1 MKNTHILQAAV
12 AAVWVGQVQA
22 FSTPILFLH
31 HSGRIQS
38 STELMGLRSFV
49 KRKLSLATRK
59 SLSPSSPVSD
69 VEYSFLQPKHTLVT
83 EDDVLL
89 FSETITESSSSRLRG
104 LGHIPIPHREVPD
117 TVEASSA
124 PQLSQIEEL
133 EYPTVATMT
142 LDRKDDIMDKPHS
155 LPPIGDRELTKLEAE
170 FREMLNYF
178 SQYTRRDI
186 MAVRDP
192 RMRGIFQGVAASFGL
207 PEVYR
212 AFEILFEDYA
222 PLRVA
227 GRLIYG
233 KLKNVMEEAQAER
246 RKQVD
251 AVAEITGLSIEEI
264 EASRSAYFKLV
275 VHEDD
280 TATEM
285 TLQQIVDFGLAEMA
299 VEVLGYQHF
308 DDFVKSLNPCK
319 MQKVDF
325 ERLMFALQSCPVG
338 DPSPECNPSTLLEE
352 IAGRLESRTS
362 RSTTNAKGQK
372 QGKLN
377 ERYDCM
383 VDRFREW
390 KSLVPN
396 GDGRRLEILRGC
408 FVGAESEEIVEALRV
423 VYIDY
428 SALRMSGDLI
438 FKVMATL
445 VGRKGS

>member
-1 MKNTHILQAAV
+1 MKSAEFRVAV
-12 AAVWVGQVQA
+12 VVLLIAQIEALV
-22 FSTPILFLH
+22 TPL
-31 HSGRIQS
+31 GYYATQKES

-49 KRKLSLATRK
+49 KRKLTRPRNSISNKPPKGSNLIEGGSNRLLGEGNEDSFSGMETGSDSIRSARCISVPYMELTSTTMAVTSAT
-59 SLSPSSPVSD
+59 
-69 VEYSFLQPKHTLVT
+69 
-83 EDDVLL
+83 DVLQ
-89 FSETITESSSSRLRG
+89 
-104 LGHIPIPHREVPD
+104 
-117 TVEASSA
+117 VEQQRPPRAS
-124 PQLSQIEEL
+124 
-133 EYPTVATMT
+133 TTMT
-142 LDRKDDIMDKPHS
+142 LERRNDEDDMDVPQK
-155 LPPIGDRELTKLEAE
+155 LPPIGDRDLTKLETE
-170 FREMLNYF
+170 FREMLGYF

-192 RMRGIFQGVAASFGL
+192 RMRIIFQGVAASYGL

-233 KLKNVMEEAQAER
+233 KLKDVMEEAQRER
-246 RKQVD
+246 RREVD
-251 AVAEITGLSIEEI
+251 TVSERTGLSRGEV

-299 VEVLGYQHF
+299 VELLGYRDF
-308 DDFVKSLNPCK
+308 DDFVKSLNPCR

-325 ERLMFALQSCPVG
+325 ERLMIALQSCPID
-338 DPSPECNPSTLLEE
+338 DPSPECNPSTVLKE
-352 IAGRLESRTS
+352 IAGRLETRTVVS
-362 RSTTNAKGQK
+362 PNNPRGQK

-377 ERYDCM
+377 ERYDGM
-383 VDRFREW
+383 VERFREW

-408 FVGAESEEIVEALRV
+408 FVGAESAEIVEALRV